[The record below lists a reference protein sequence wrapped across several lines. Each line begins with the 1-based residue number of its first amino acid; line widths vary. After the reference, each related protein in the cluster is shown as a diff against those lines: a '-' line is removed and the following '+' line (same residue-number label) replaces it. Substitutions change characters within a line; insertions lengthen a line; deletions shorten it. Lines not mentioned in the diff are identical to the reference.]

1 MAQRSSTIVIN
12 PFAINKSL
20 PERGMFRAGQ
30 IGGNFIKLVNAVLVL
45 VVELEYD
52 CALTVE

>member
-20 PERGMFRAGQ
+20 PERGMFRAGH
-30 IGGNFIKLVNAVLVL
+30 IGGNFKLVNAVLVL